1 MIANE
6 TMFNQ
11 RQNEVDVKNFKTPYK
26 RGERYQRAMQTQ
38 RSKIN

>member
-11 RQNEVDVKNFKTPYK
+11 RQNEVDTKNFKTPFK
-26 RGERYQRAMQTQ
+26 RGERY
-38 RSKIN
+38 